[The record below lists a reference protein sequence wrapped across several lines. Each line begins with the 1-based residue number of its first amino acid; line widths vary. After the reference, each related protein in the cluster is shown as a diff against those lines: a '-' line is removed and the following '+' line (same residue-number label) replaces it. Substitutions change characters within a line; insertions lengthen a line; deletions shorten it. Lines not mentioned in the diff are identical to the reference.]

1 MRRQSRRSEWNT
13 ECWPVMTERESR
25 PPSQLFTGTEPL
37 AATGAAGVARSELGR
52 RWRTFV
58 KNRAAVAGLALVVV
72 VTVGAVAA
80 PLVASHDPHEQQ
92 SRSRLQPPGP
102 THLLGRDTFGRD
114 VFARVVYAGRVSL
127 LVGICSVLLGGALG
141 SVMGLVAGYSGGRVE
156 NLIMRLVDILMAFPS
171 LLLGMT
177 VLAVLGPG
185 LFKMILAIGIMLSP
199 AFARVMHSSALAL
212 KKREFVEAAR
222 AVGAGPRRILG
233 VHILPNV
240 VGEVVVLGSLWT
252 ASAIRVE
259 ANLSFIGLGVSPP
272 TPTWGNMIRDGVPHL
287 LNAPWLSV
295 FPGLAILVT
304 VLAFNLLGDGLRD
317 VLDPRLRE

>member
-1 MRRQSRRSEWNT
+1 MAGSIPASAAEG
-13 ECWPVMTERESR
+13 
-25 PPSQLFTGTEPL
+25 LG
-37 AATGAAGVARSELGR
+37 ATGASGVARSEWGR

-58 KNRAAVAGLALVVV
+58 KNRAAVAGLGLVLM
-72 VTVGAVAA
+72 VTVASVAA
-80 PLVASHDPHEQQ
+80 PLVTHHDPLDQ
-92 SRSRLQPPGP
+92 SSRNRLEPPDH

-114 VFARVVYAGRVSL
+114 VFARVMYAGRVSL
-127 LVGICSVLLGGALG
+127 LVGVSAVLLGGALG
-141 SVMGLVAGYSGGRVE
+141 SLMGLVAGYSGGKVE
-156 NLIMRLVDILMAFPS
+156 NTIMRGVDVLMAFPS
-171 LLLGMT
+171 LLLGLT
-177 VLAVLGPG
+177 VLAVLGAG
-185 LFKMILAIGIMLSP
+185 LFKMIVAIGIMLSP

-212 KKREFVEAAR
+212 KRREFVEAAR
-222 AVGAGPRRILG
+222 AVGAGPPRILG
-233 VHILPNV
+233 IHILPNV
-240 VGEVVVLGSLWT
+240 VSELLVLGSLWT